1 MSVRVTLNCEV
12 KSGNV
17 EILIPFLEKNLPN
30 VRSFDGCMS
39 VSIYFDKTNLEML
52 IEEEWL
58 SIEHHQTYMKY
69 IESNNVLSQL
79 ASFFESPP
87 VIKYFKK
94 EDI

>member
-1 MSVRVTLNCEV
+1 MSVRVTLNCEI
-12 KSGNV
+12 KSGHV
-17 EILIPFLEKNLPN
+17 EMLISFLEKNLPN
-30 VRSFDGCMS
+30 VRSFDGCIS
-39 VSIYFDKTNLEML
+39 VSVYFDKTKSEML

-58 SIEHHQTYMKY
+58 SVAQHQIYMKH